1 MTLGLPSWPT
11 PLQAPTL
18 VASSRLGLQ
27 HWGRI
32 TWYQSSGRAR
42 STYWG
47 VLMAPKRTRKLV
59 QKTMVEEPT
68 QGLNVPFK
76 VIREEEQKD
85 CEE

>member
-1 MTLGLPSWPT
+1 
-11 PLQAPTL
+11 
-18 VASSRLGLQ
+18 
-27 HWGRI
+27 
-32 TWYQSSGRAR
+32 
-42 STYWG
+42 
-47 VLMAPKRTRKLV
+47 MAPKRTRKLV